1 MSCKVQQSV
10 CSDCVTYIKF
20 NTFNTF
26 NNVATKDLGTAI
38 LGTALTKDD
47 TILAEVGGSIR
58 RIPVSVL
65 ADVLRALASE
75 NNTSSDNQ

>member
-1 MSCKVQQSV
+1 M
-10 CSDCVTYIKF
+10 
-20 NTFNTF
+20 
-26 NNVATKDLGTAI
+26 ATKDLGTAI

-75 NNTSSDNQ
+75 NNTSLDKQ

>member
-1 MSCKVQQSV
+1 M
-10 CSDCVTYIKF
+10 
-20 NTFNTF
+20 
-26 NNVATKDLGTAI
+26 ATKDLGTAI

-75 NNTSSDNQ
+75 NNTRLDNQKFLNQNLCIFAILDIL

>member
-1 MSCKVQQSV
+1 M
-10 CSDCVTYIKF
+10 
-20 NTFNTF
+20 
-26 NNVATKDLGTAI
+26 ATKDLGTAI
-38 LGTALTKDD
+38 LGAALTKDD